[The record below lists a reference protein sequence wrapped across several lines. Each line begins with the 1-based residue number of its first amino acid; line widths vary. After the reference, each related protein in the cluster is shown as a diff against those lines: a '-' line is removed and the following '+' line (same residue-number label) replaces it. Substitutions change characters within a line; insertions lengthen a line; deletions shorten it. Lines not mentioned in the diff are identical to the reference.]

1 MRLRRKAWARP
12 ELENDPKV
20 IYNLTENRGKW
31 NEVFG
36 NNHHPIHLELG
47 CGRGRFI
54 SQCAELN
61 ADINYVAID
70 LYDEVLV
77 KALRK
82 VNEKGLNNVRIIPM
96 NIGKLGEVFD
106 KNEIDKV
113 YINFCNPWPSR
124 RHHHKR
130 LTHPQF
136 LQVYKKLMKNHAE
149 VWFKTDDDGLFKDSL
164 KYFESEGYIEKY
176 KTFDLHVSGFTEN
189 IMTEYEEKF
198 SSQGIKIKFGIFEV
212 NKVDEE

>member
-12 ELENDPKV
+12 ELEKDPKV
-20 IYNLTENRGKW
+20 IYNPTDFRGKW

-36 NNHHPIHLELG
+36 SAHPIHLELG
-47 CGRGRFI
+47 CGRGQFI
-54 SQCAELN
+54 SQCAEVN

-82 VNEKGLNNVRIIPM
+82 INEKELNNVRIIPM
-96 NIGKLGEVFD
+96 NIGKLGEVFEE
-106 KNEIDKV
+106 NEIDKV

-124 RHHHKR
+124 RHHQKR

-136 LQVYKKLMKNHAE
+136 LKVYKKLMKNRAE
-149 VWFKTDDDGLFKDSL
+149 VWFKTDDDELFKDSL
-164 KYFESEGYIEKY
+164 KYFESEGYLEKY
-176 KTFDLHVSGFTEN
+176 KTFDLHQSSFTEN

-212 NKVDEE
+212 NKVDV

>member
-20 IYNLTENRGKW
+20 IYNPMDYKENW
-31 NEVFG
+31 HEVFG
-36 NNHHPIHLELG
+36 KDQPIHLELG
-47 CGRGRFI
+47 CGRGQFI

-61 ADINYVAID
+61 SHINYIAID

-82 VNEKGLNNVRIIPM
+82 INEKNLINVRIIPM
-96 NIGKLGEVFD
+96 NIAKLEDVFNKD
-106 KNEIDKV
+106 QIEKI

-136 LQVYKKLMKNHAE
+136 LTVYKKLMKDHSE
-149 VWFKTDDDGLFKDSL
+149 IWFKTDDDELFKDSL
-164 KYFESEGYIEKY
+164 KYFESEGFIEKY
-176 KTFDLHVSGFTEN
+176 STLDLHRSEFREN
-189 IMTEYEEKF
+189 VMTEYEEKF
-198 SSQGIKIKFGIFEV
+198 SNQGMKIKFGIFA
-212 NKVDEE
+212 VDKTIL